1 MCQGAT
7 HLPVIWVLFLLPT
20 SIWAAGAGTGQ
31 RQDRP
36 TTDSNQP
43 LSAET
48 IERAAGSKATRM
60 PDGVVRIAWS
70 RDEVKVTIDNMPFEP
85 SAGLGS
91 WAAFKTLPQG
101 GAMVMSDTLVFA
113 DEITPA
119 MDAAFDHGLEIT
131 GIHNHFI
138 FDRPPV
144 YFMHIRGHGSPEQ
157 LGGAVKAVWDAIKTM
172 RRTHPVPWDH
182 FLGDVPKQAGTFD
195 VPAIE
200 KILGVK
206 AEDNKATIKFT
217 FPRTGTMDG
226 VPIGGSMGLTTW
238 VSFSGNA
245 RQAIAD
251 GDFIMTADEVQPVM
265 HALRKADIHIV
276 ALHNHMIGD
285 QPPFYFL
292 HFWGKGTPEDLA
304 QGLKAAMATQQ
315 KERSASTTSDR
326 T

>member
-1 MCQGAT
+1 MSRKAMDRLTIGAM
-7 HLPVIWVLFLLPT
+7 FLLSACIP
-20 SIWAAGAGTGQ
+20 AVGAGDEQGQ
-31 RQDRP
+31 GRP
-36 TTDSNQP
+36 AADSNQP

-48 IERAAGSKATRM
+48 IERAAGSKATKM

-91 WAAFKTLPQG
+91 WAAFKTMPQG
-101 GAMVMSDTLVFA
+101 GAMVMGDTVVFA

-119 MDAAFDHGLEIT
+119 MDAAFGHGLEIT

-144 YFMHIRGHGSPEQ
+144 YFMHILGHGSPEQ
-157 LGGAVKAVWDAIKTM
+157 LGGAVKAVWDAIKAV

-182 FLGDVPKQAGTFD
+182 FLGDVPKQTGTFD
-195 VPAIE
+195 VPALE
-200 KILGVK
+200 KVLGVK
-206 AEDNKATIKFT
+206 AEGNKGTIKFT
-217 FPRTGTMDG
+217 FPRAGTMSG

-238 VSFSGNA
+238 ASFSGNA
-245 RQAIAD
+245 KQAIAD
-251 GDFIMTADEVQPVM
+251 GDFIMTAEEVQPVM

-292 HFWGKGTPEDLA
+292 HFWGKGAPEDLA
-304 QGLKAAMATQQ
+304 NGLKAAMATQH
-315 KERSASTTSDR
+315 KSR
-326 T
+326 

>member
-1 MCQGAT
+1 MCTGTT
-7 HLPVIWVLFLLPT
+7 HRLVICVLFLLPV
-20 SIWAAGAGTGQ
+20 SVWAAGAGADQ

-36 TTDSNQP
+36 TADSNQP

-48 IERAAGSKATRM
+48 IERAAGTKATTM

-91 WAAFKTLPQG
+91 WAAFKAMPKG
-101 GAMVMSDTLVFA
+101 GAMVMGDTVVFA

-119 MDAAFDHGLEIT
+119 MDAAFAHGLEIT

-144 YFMHIRGHGSPEQ
+144 YFMHILGHGSPEQ
-157 LGGAVKAVWDAIKTM
+157 LGGAVKAVWDAIKAV

-195 VPAIE
+195 VPTLE

-226 VPIGGSMGLTTW
+226 VPVGGSMGLTTW
-238 VSFSGNA
+238 ASFSGNS

-251 GDFIMTADEVQPVM
+251 GDFIMAADEVQPVM

-292 HFWGKGTPEDLA
+292 HFWGKGPPEELA
-304 QGLKAAMATQQ
+304 KGLKAAMATQQ
-315 KERSASTTSDR
+315 KNR
-326 T
+326 